1 MCRTDSHSKYYGH
14 SDRVC
19 DGLRLHFV
27 SSTRIHSPKA
37 NAYLCSALAGTPIA
51 GALASKYGWLSVSI
65 YTGVSLLAAAA
76 VLAIARFKQDR
87 KLLAIV

>member
-1 MCRTDSHSKYYGH
+1 M
-14 SDRVC
+14 
-19 DGLRLHFV
+19 
-27 SSTRIHSPKA
+27 
-37 NAYLCSALAGTPIA
+37 CSALAGTPIA